1 MFTPWVDSFLVN
13 INSEECAQHL
23 INALKEKYEI
33 TIDWDAKLYIG
44 ITLKWWYNLRNLQ
57 SSMPAYVPEAIKK
70 IKTILS
76 RKPQDTPAS
85 HITPKS
91 SEIIQYS

>member
-1 MFTPWVDSFLVN
+1 MFTPGIDDFLVK
-13 INSEECAQHL
+13 ITSEEFAQHL

-33 TIDWDAKLYIG
+33 TIKWDAKLYIG
-44 ITLKWWYNLRNLQ
+44 ITFKWWYNLRNVQ
-57 SSMPAYVPEAIKK
+57 SSMPAYVPEAINK

-91 SEIIQYS
+91 GGIIQYS